1 MERGTQKQDSS
12 PIIWIIGNTVL
23 MDGIAA
29 GLEERQISN
38 LRRWDAVN
46 AELSADLNVFQPD
59 LLIFELDT
67 PGSYKLLDLL
77 KEQPGINLLGID
89 RNCSQVIVL
98 NSFQRKTR
106 TMTELYEI
114 VQEAAGGE

>member
-29 GLEERQISN
+29 GLAERQIPN
-38 LRRWDAVN
+38 LRRWEGVN
-46 AELSADLNVFQPD
+46 AEFNADLQLGGPD

-67 PGSYKLLDLL
+67 PGSYALLELL
-77 KEQPGINLLGID
+77 KEQPGIHLLGID
-89 RNCSQVIVL
+89 RTCSQVIVL
-98 NSFQRKTR
+98 NSAQRKTR
-106 TMTELYEI
+106 TMAELYHI
-114 VQEAAGGE
+114 VQETAGGE